1 MVSQDGTTRPPT
13 LHHVNLKT
21 TRPQQMIDWYGTVVG
36 VKPTFS
42 SPGAA
47 FLTNDGANHRIALLS
62 SSKLSD
68 DPDKLS
74 HAGMHHMAFEYD
86 SCDDLL
92 ANFARLKALGIE
104 PHMSLDHGMTTSL
117 YYVDPD
123 GNSVELQY
131 DNFGDWRASSDWM
144 RTSEEFARNP
154 IGVPVDPAK
163 LIEAR
168 AQGASREELHRRAYA
183 GEFLPAE
190 PLDPRLPLD

>member
-1 MVSQDGTTRPPT
+1 MAGQDGTIRHPT

-42 SPGAA
+42 GPGAA

-62 SSKLSD
+62 SPKLSD

-86 SCDDLL
+86 SCDDLF
-92 ANFARLKALGIE
+92 ANFARLKAIGIE

-131 DNFGDWRASSDWM
+131 DNFGDWRASSEWM

-154 IGVPVDPAK
+154 IGVPVDPDK

-168 AQGASREELHRRAYA
+168 RVGASREELHVRAYA
-183 GEFLPAE
+183 GEFLPVG
-190 PLDPRLPLD
+190 PIDPRVPLG